1 MAVKKTTKKRAKGKR
16 AAAPPD
22 IRAHLEPTP
31 ANLQATLTAVETSL
45 GKLAVPSEPAPGD
58 LVSAAVHIIFAKGV
72 PCGVGQECLR
82 RLEAAFVDR
91 NEFRLT
97 EAYEIENLL
106 ADLEI
111 PSTFDRCLQARDALA
126 EVYDNQN
133 SISLEFLREASVTD
147 RNMFFQR
154 VPSMRAEVC
163 HFVVSLM
170 TFEEIL
176 FSDRST
182 LRLQQRMGLDPKST
196 KVNEFVVELRQ
207 MIRPFGQIPLDVGPH
222 QDGGV
227 PTMEPVLSAACSV
240 VRLAPPA
247 RGK

>member
-1 MAVKKTTKKRAKGKR
+1 MAVKKTTKKRAKGKK

-22 IRAHLEPTP
+22 IRAHLEPSP
-31 ANLQATLTAVETSL
+31 ANLSAVLTAVAGSL
-45 GKLAVPSEPAPGD
+45 TNVKAPAEPASGD
-58 LVSAAVHIIFAKGV
+58 LVEAALHIIFARGV
-72 PCGVGQECLR
+72 SCGIGQECRR

-111 PSTFDRCLQARDALA
+111 PKLFDRCLQARDVLA
-126 EVYDNQN
+126 EVYDDQN
-133 SISLEFLREASVTD
+133 AISLEFLREASVTD

-154 VPSMRAEVC
+154 VPAMRAEVC

-176 FSDRST
+176 FSERST
-182 LRLQQRMGLDPKST
+182 LRLQQRMGLDPKSN

-207 MIRPFGQIPLDVGPH
+207 MIRPFGHIPLEVGPH
-222 QDGGV
+222 QKDGV
-227 PTMEPVLSAACSV
+227 PISEPALSAASSV
-240 VRLAPPA
+240 VRLAPPS